1 MAVVHCSQCGA
12 ELPLQAELR
21 FFLNG
26 QRMCNSKCMH
36 DAGCRDNCGPWCS
49 CTSYAIKRRMLREHR
64 ELMRCMESVI
74 NENGLDEELYE
85 LWRKNCQ
92 GHQSR
97 DICLN
102 YDSEMDEASDAD
114 DPEQQLRAEL
124 ADRSA
129 LVEAVQ
135 GVLECRHIKESDG
148 NGRRS
153 DAVLPSEKG

>member
-1 MAVVHCSQCGA
+1 MAVVPCSQCGA

-21 FFLNG
+21 YFLDDR
-26 QRMCNSKCMH
+26 RMCDFKCMH
-36 DAGCRDNCGPWCS
+36 AAGCRSHCGPGCG

-64 ELMRCMESVI
+64 ELMRCMETI
-74 NENGLDEELYE
+74 IAENGLDEELNE
-85 LWRKNCQ
+85 LWLNNRDPRP
-92 GHQSR
+92 SR

-135 GVLECRHIKESDG
+135 GVLECRHIRESDG
-148 NGRRS
+148 NGRHS